1 MCHNMSYLFSAS
13 PGKEGGRVD
22 GWMPPHPG
30 DEGIMG
36 SGGGE
41 AAAESCW
48 LSRCLV
54 TKHVLALGGA
64 RLYSTWRSASNA
76 TPPRSQIWRA
86 GQISVVP
93 SRFIRFVDMVIM
105 FSKPDVPNGGGE

>member
-1 MCHNMSYLFSAS
+1 M
-13 PGKEGGRVD
+13 D

-41 AAAESCW
+41 AAAGTCW

-54 TKHVLALGGA
+54 TKHILALGGV

-76 TPPRSQIWRA
+76 TPPRSQI
-86 GQISVVP
+86 SP
-93 SRFIRFVDMVIM
+93 FIIFVGMVIIIVI
-105 FSKPDVPNGGGE
+105 KPDVPMGMGGISAVAFLNRMAEITRRANNTFKVHR